1 MADKVKKIIQDS
13 YKEFR
18 SINSRIKLK
27 FSDKILLK
35 GNKSEFDSVDIITF
49 LTMIENNVERELGKK
64 LNLLDENFFFK
75 YKTLNIKNI
84 FDYIKKI
91 K

>member
-35 GNKSEFDSVDIITF
+35 GNKSEFDSIDIITF
-49 LTMIENNVERELGKK
+49 LTIIENNVERQLGKK

>member
-1 MADKVKKIIQDS
+1 MADKIKKIVQDS

-18 SINSRIKLK
+18 LINSRIKLK

-35 GNKSEFDSVDIITF
+35 GKKSEFDSVDIITF
-49 LTMIENNVERELGKK
+49 LTMVENNFEKEFGKK

-75 YKTLNIKNI
+75 YETLNIKNI
-84 FDYIKKI
+84 FDYIKKN

>member
-18 SINSRIKLK
+18 LINSRIKSK

-35 GNKSEFDSVDIITF
+35 GKKSEFDSVDIITF
-49 LTMIENNVERELGKK
+49 LTMIENNFEKELGKK

-75 YKTLNIKNI
+75 YETLNIKNI

>member
-18 SINSRIKLK
+18 LINSRIKSK

-35 GNKSEFDSVDIITF
+35 GKKSEFDSVDIITF
-49 LTMIENNVERELGKK
+49 LTMIENNFERELGKK

-75 YKTLNIKNI
+75 YETLNIKNI

>member
-27 FSDKILLK
+27 FSGKILLK

>member
-1 MADKVKKIIQDS
+1 MTNKLKKIIQDS
-13 YKEFR
+13 YIEFR
-18 SINSRIKLK
+18 TINSKIKLK

-35 GNKSEFDSVDIITF
+35 GNKSEFDSIDIITF
-49 LTMIENNVERELGKK
+49 LTIIENNVERQLGKK

-75 YKTLNIKNI
+75 YETLNIKNI

>member
-1 MADKVKKIIQDS
+1 MADKIKKIVQDS

-18 SINSRIKLK
+18 LINSRIKLK

-49 LTMIENNVERELGKK
+49 LTMIENNFERELGKK

-75 YKTLNIKNI
+75 YETLNIKNI

>member
-35 GNKSEFDSVDIITF
+35 GNKSEFDSIDIITF
-49 LTMIENNVERELGKK
+49 LTIIENNVERQLGKK

-75 YKTLNIKNI
+75 YETLNIKNI
-84 FDYIKKI
+84 FDHIKKI

>member
-1 MADKVKKIIQDS
+1 MYLENKKIHKIFLI
-13 YKEFR
+13 Y
-18 SINSRIKLK
+18 NAYPGAVM
-27 FSDKILLK
+27 FSNFW
-35 GNKSEFDSVDIITF
+35 NKSEFDSVDIITF
-49 LTMIENNVERELGKK
+49 LTMIENNFERELGKK

-75 YKTLNIKNI
+75 YETLNIKNI

>member
-1 MADKVKKIIQDS
+1 MADKIKKIVQDS

-18 SINSRIKLK
+18 LINSRIKSK

-35 GNKSEFDSVDIITF
+35 RKKSEFDSVDIITF
-49 LTMIENNVERELGKK
+49 ITMIENNFEKEFGKK

-75 YKTLNIKNI
+75 YETLTIKNI
-84 FDYIKKI
+84 FDYIKK
-91 K
+91 

>member
-1 MADKVKKIIQDS
+1 MADKIKKIVQDS

-18 SINSRIKLK
+18 LINSRIKLK
-27 FSDKILLK
+27 FSDKTLLK
-35 GNKSEFDSVDIITF
+35 GKKSEFDSVDIITF
-49 LTMIENNVERELGKK
+49 LTMIENNFEKEFGKK

-75 YKTLNIKNI
+75 YKILSVKNI
-84 FDYIKKI
+84 FDYIKKN

>member
-1 MADKVKKIIQDS
+1 MTNKGKKILQDS

-18 SINSRIKLK
+18 SINPRIKIK

-35 GNKSEFDSVDIITF
+35 GNKSEFDSVDILTF
-49 LTMIENNVERELGKK
+49 LTIIENNVERKLGKK

-75 YKTLNIKNI
+75 YKTLNMKNI

>member
-1 MADKVKKIIQDS
+1 MADKIKKIVQDS

-18 SINSRIKLK
+18 LINSRIKLK

-49 LTMIENNVERELGKK
+49 LTMIENNFERELGKK

-75 YKTLNIKNI
+75 YETLNIKNI
-84 FDYIKKI
+84 FDYIKK
-91 K
+91 